1 MVIPAE
7 LDKLLVVKPVAEIV
21 PATNEIPEPA
31 VKATCL
37 ALKIS

>member
-1 MVIPAE
+1 MPAE
-7 LDKLLVVKPVAEIV
+7 LDKLVVVKPVADIV

-31 VKATCL
+31 VKACCL